1 MQERVH
7 SKQWA
12 NLGSAQTRDVIQAM
26 QPKWLRVPAAC
37 RVSGLSRQMIFRH
50 IKDKSLLSKHYMQPG
65 KKKGIRFV
73 SFDSLMALMEGLPE

>member
-1 MQERVH
+1 
-7 SKQWA
+7 
-12 NLGSAQTRDVIQAM
+12 
-26 QPKWLRVPAAC
+26 
-37 RVSGLSRQMIFRH
+37 MIFRH